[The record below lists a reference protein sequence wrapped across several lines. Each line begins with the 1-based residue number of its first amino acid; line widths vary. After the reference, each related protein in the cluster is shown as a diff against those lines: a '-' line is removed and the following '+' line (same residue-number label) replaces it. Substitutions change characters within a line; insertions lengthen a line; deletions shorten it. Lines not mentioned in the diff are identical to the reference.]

1 MLAMKPR
8 FYIYLVICVALLVML
23 VLDPHLRALV
33 RAGVADAFEATVS
46 LLRGAFAALR

>member
-23 VLDPHLRALV
+23 VLDPRLLAL
-33 RAGVADAFEATVS
+33 AKSGIADAFEKPVA
-46 LLRGAFAALR
+46 LLRGAISALT